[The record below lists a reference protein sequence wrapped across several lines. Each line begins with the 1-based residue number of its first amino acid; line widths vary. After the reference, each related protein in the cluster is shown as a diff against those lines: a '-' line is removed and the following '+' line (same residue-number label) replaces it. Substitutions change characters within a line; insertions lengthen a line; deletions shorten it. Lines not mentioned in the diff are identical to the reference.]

1 MKRWSLVLIILGL
14 LIIAYPTLSDTYR
27 QWELQRLL
35 LSQANLDFVAQEEFA
50 ALQNTLANAEG
61 ESEVAVSVADT
72 PSSDDWPHP
81 VLDASEV
88 GESLGVLKIASINL
102 TVPIYAGAEEA
113 QLKEGVGQMVGTGRL
128 CAIGNAAL
136 AGHRRTFFRNLDKLQ
151 PGDEI
156 VVELG
161 QQTLRYQ
168 VYKIHIVDPT
178 DVSVLNRSRRH
189 SLLTLVTCH
198 PLYTS
203 KQRLIVHAYLKS
215 SK

>member
-1 MKRWSLVLIILGL
+1 M
-14 LIIAYPTLSDTYR
+14 
-27 QWELQRLL
+27 
-35 LSQANLDFVAQEEFA
+35 
-50 ALQNTLANAEG
+50 
-61 ESEVAVSVADT
+61 
-72 PSSDDWPHP
+72 
-81 VLDASEV
+81 
-88 GESLGVLKIASINL
+88 LKIASINL

-156 VVELG
+156 VDRFSAGLANFRGEIVVELG

-168 VYKIHIVDPT
+168 VYKIHIVEPT